1 MTTRQSKPVSFSQAI
16 DASPSLARL
25 TGMVR
30 ESSEMLKSVE
40 LLLPS
45 ALRGSVKAG
54 PIEDEAWCLLVSGNA
69 AAAKVRQIV
78 PALQARL
85 QSGGRKVT
93 SIRIKV
99 LFESS
104 SR

>member
-1 MTTRQSKPVSFSQAI
+1 MTTRQSKPVSFAQAI
-16 DASPSLARL
+16 DASPPLARL
-25 TGMVR
+25 SSMVR

-45 ALRGSVKAG
+45 ALRVFVKAG
-54 PIEDEAWCLLVSGNA
+54 PLENEAWCLLVSGNA

-85 QSGGRKVT
+85 QASGSKVT

-99 LFESS
+99 LIDTGK
-104 SR
+104 R